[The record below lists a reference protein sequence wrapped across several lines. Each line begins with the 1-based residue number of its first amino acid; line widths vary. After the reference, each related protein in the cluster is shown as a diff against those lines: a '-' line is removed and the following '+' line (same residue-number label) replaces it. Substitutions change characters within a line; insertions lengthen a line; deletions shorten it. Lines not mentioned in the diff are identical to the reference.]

1 MQQGRWRGCGICDF
15 SIENVFRCQNYMNAL
30 RIAVFYYMSA
40 PVGELYIPNTGT

>member
-1 MQQGRWRGCGICDF
+1 
-15 SIENVFRCQNYMNAL
+15 MNAL